1 MQCYFPVIWFVNFV
15 LVAPVTEL
23 ALQSVHVFSTKVII
37 EDTLVASPS
46 GDRTATGGRTRDL
59 SLCRPVLGDP
69 APIWKIVFY

>member
-1 MQCYFPVIWFVNFV
+1 M
-15 LVAPVTEL
+15 APVTEL
-23 ALQSVHVFSTKVII
+23 ALQSVHVFSTKVVI

-69 APIWKIVFY
+69 API